1 MGGPGHSG
9 VLTHRP
15 QAQSP
20 LSPLLVR
27 VLLNFL
33 VVAGLVVQQRAWSP
47 WEVGGG
53 RLGETLGVSLGK
65 SWTRESGKGS
75 FSGSRAVQRALHP
88 LFRKI
93 NQNLKLTLEEA
104 DRNSLKVSEYRPP
117 PSEGPRE
124 GLGQAALSHLPWS
137 GSSLPLGGGE

>member
-9 VLTHRP
+9 ALTHRP

-20 LSPLLVR
+20 VSPLLVR

-33 VVAGLVVQQRAWSP
+33 VVAALVLQQRAWSP

-53 RLGETLGVSLGK
+53 RFGETLGVSLGR

-75 FSGSRAVQRALHP
+75 FSGGRAMQGALHP
-88 LFRKI
+88 LFGKI
-93 NQNLKLTLEEA
+93 NQNPKLTLEE
-104 DRNSLKVSEYRPP
+104 DRNGLKVSEYRPP
-117 PSEGPRE
+117 PNEGPRE

-137 GSSLPLGGGE
+137 GSSLALGGGE